1 MANLRVVI
9 NNNNDYYALTVS
21 GTVLSVGHAKIH
33 LTLTKL
39 SGRGVVTTYLT
50 DENTK
55 HRR

>member
-21 GTVLSVGHAKIH
+21 GTVLSVGHATIH